1 MERAHVRTILLIV
14 GSGIGGIL
22 LFIGVLVGLAYFT
35 FTSSSSIRFP
45 SSESRSEATVSFA
58 PEITDNDR
66 FHGSHSRYTNGFSH
80 DRSKILDAG
89 SAQFYGVVTVNKKP
103 APGVR
108 LRLALNGTV
117 MSQWGKSG
125 SDGKYLISVPPG
137 KYRID
142 GYELDYS
149 TANQALRGKTDNP
162 QNIYDTGVIA
172 LAETK
177 SGRGPDLDFVDP
189 VRKVGPFGEVSTAK
203 PVVIEW
209 EAYPNAASYE
219 VQLIEQDDPR
229 NFSTQKNIFDWNR
242 KPVVSETVL
251 DLTKH
256 GVSVRKG
263 FHYTVQVCAL
273 DSQKRRL
280 SESTHSFGRADFS
293 VTD

>member
-1 MERAHVRTILLIV
+1 MERTHFKTILLIV

-22 LFIGVLVGLAYFT
+22 LFIAVLVGLAYFT

-45 SSESRSEATVSFA
+45 SSESRSGTTVSSA
-58 PEITDNDR
+58 PEITDDDR
-66 FHGSHSRYTNGFSH
+66 FYGSHGRYTNGFSH

-117 MSQWGKSG
+117 MSQWGKSD

-149 TANQALRGKTDNP
+149 TASHALRGKTDNP
-162 QNIYDTGVIA
+162 QNIYDSGVIA
-172 LAETK
+172 LAEAK
-177 SGRGPDLDFVDP
+177 LGRGLDLDFVDP
-189 VRKVGPFGEVSTAK
+189 VRKIGPFGEVSAAK

-209 EAYPNAASYE
+209 EPYPNAATYE

-229 NFSTQKNIFDWNR
+229 NFSGQKNIFDWDR
-242 KPVVSETVL
+242 KPMVSESAI
-251 DLTKH
+251 DLQTH
-256 GVSVRKG
+256 GISLKRG
-263 FHYTVQVCAL
+263 FHYTVHVCAL
-273 DSQKRRL
+273 DREKRRL
-280 SESTHSFGRADFS
+280 SESTRSFSKADFL
-293 VTD
+293 VID